1 MPVPPSTIRDA
12 KLSLRCRSS
21 LVDRGVDSS
30 ICGAITSTPTHALP
44 GARFV
49 RARQGRQD
57 HVPPHSLSAAWL
69 SRSARPPPFT
79 ETLNG
84 RVYRTDG
91 GAEDAAAGWVLAFLC
106 FSSSAR
112 KARFSGLEPVR
123 SRNTCTPCS
132 VTLPPE
138 ERLGSCRTT
147 SRRWRYREAAASGR
161 RWSCGRNRRRGQSC
175 VWFPAGILL
184 EALPHRHHV
193 RTICQFPARGGPRAA
208 V

>member
-1 MPVPPSTIRDA
+1 CADQRHAPAGGPSGLATLGVASHSYSTILYPCCTMPARVVMPVPPSTIRDA

-91 GAEDAAAGWVLAFLC
+91 
-106 FSSSAR
+106 
-112 KARFSGLEPVR
+112 
-123 SRNTCTPCS
+123 
-132 VTLPPE
+132 
-138 ERLGSCRTT
+138 
-147 SRRWRYREAAASGR
+147 
-161 RWSCGRNRRRGQSC
+161 
-175 VWFPAGILL
+175 
-184 EALPHRHHV
+184 
-193 RTICQFPARGGPRAA
+193 
-208 V
+208 